1 MEYRPSDIE
10 PKWQAHWREQSI
22 YAAKFPSDK
31 PKYYVLDMFPYPSGA
46 GLHVGHPL
54 GYIASDI
61 VARYKRHK
69 GFNVLHPMGF
79 DAFGLP
85 AEQYA
90 IQTGQHPASTTEAN
104 IDRYIKQLNR
114 IGFSFDWAGDMR
126 TCEPDYYR
134 WTQWIF
140 LELFDS
146 WYNLSSGKAE
156 PISSLTDHLSTQG
169 SEGLKAHVPDHI
181 QPCSASQW
189 AAFSPKESEAYLQQF
204 RLAYR
209 SESTVNWCPKLGTV
223 LANDEVVNGL
233 SERGGFPVMQK
244 PMLQWSL
251 RISAYAQRLL
261 DGLEGLD
268 WSHSIK
274 ETQRHW
280 IGRSEGA
287 SMGFDIEGHPQQLAI
302 FTTRPDTLFGVSF
315 MVLAPEHSL
324 VKSLTTAA
332 ERSAVDAYIDQA
344 SKRSERERMM
354 DNKSV
359 SGAFTGAYAIHPFTK
374 EKLPIWISDYVLA
387 SYGSGAIMA
396 VPAHDERDHAFA
408 SFFKLPIRQV
418 IDPDRSI
425 MVESDFLNGLTVEDA
440 IKASIDR
447 IAKDQRGDRKV
458 QYRLRDAVFGRQR
471 YWGEPI
477 PVVYRDGVPEAL
489 STEELPLVLPA
500 VDAYLPTESGEPPL
514 ARASDWTSAEGLP
527 IETSTMPGWAA
538 SSWYFLR
545 YMDPNNDKTFAAK
558 EAMDYWGQVDLY
570 VGGSEHAT
578 GHLLYARFFGHFLN
592 DRQHIP
598 FPEPFKHMVN
608 QGMIQG
614 ISGFVHREEGSNIY
628 LSKAL
633 AKGRKTQKIHVDI
646 SLLDKHDAIDL
657 DRFRAW
663 LPDHADVVF
672 EPANGPIIVE
682 REVEKMSKSKYNVV
696 NPDHIID
703 EHGADALRLFEMF
716 LGPIQQSKP
725 WDTKGLS
732 GVTSFLRKV
741 MRLMDRVEDIE
752 GSKDEQRVL
761 HVLMDKVERDIESLS
776 LNTSVSAMMIAVN
789 QWSEM
794 PKLSKASMKDFAII
808 LSPFAPHVAE
818 EIWQLLDGSE
828 SITLV
833 PYPKL
838 NKAMLVNDEITYP
851 VQFNGKTRFMLTVAA
866 SADKAAI
873 EAMVMA
879 DERSVKYVADKTVR
893 KVIVVSQRIVN
904 VVLS

>member
-10 PKWQAHWREQSI
+10 PKWQAHWREHAI

-90 IQTGQHPASTTEAN
+90 IQTGQHPASTTDAN

-146 WYNLSSGKAE
+146 WYNLKSDKAE
-156 PISSLTDHLSTQG
+156 PISHLIDHLSIQG
-169 SEGLKAHVPDHI
+169 SKGLKAHVTDRI
-181 QPCSASQW
+181 QPCSAAQW
-189 AAFSPKESEAYLQQF
+189 AAFNPKESEAYLQQF

-261 DGLEGLD
+261 DGLDGLD

-287 SMGFDIEGHPQQLAI
+287 AMAFDLEGHAHPLAI
-302 FTTRPDTLFGVSF
+302 FTTRPETLFGVSF

-324 VKSLTTAA
+324 VKSLTTAR
-332 ERSAVDAYIDQA
+332 EQSTVDAYIEQT

-359 SGAFTGAYAIHPFTK
+359 SGAFTGAYAIHPFTQ

-387 SYGSGAIMA
+387 SYGTGAIMA
-396 VPAHDERDHAFA
+396 VPAHDERDHGFA
-408 SFFKLPIRQV
+408 RFFKLPIRQV
-418 IDPDRSI
+418 IDPDRGI
-425 MVESDFLNGLTVEDA
+425 MVESDFLNGLSVDDA
-440 IKASIDR
+440 MKSALDR
-447 IAKDQRGDRKV
+447 IATDQLGERKV
-458 QYRLRDAVFGRQR
+458 LYRLRDAIFGRQR

-477 PVVYRDGVPEAL
+477 PIVYRDGVPEAL
-489 STEELPLVLPA
+489 PVEELPLVLPA

-514 ARASDWTSAEGLP
+514 ARATDWTSAEGLP
-527 IETSTMPGWAA
+527 LETSTMPGWAA

-545 YMDPNNDKTFAAK
+545 YMDPHNDKTFAAK
-558 EAMDYWGQVDLY
+558 KAMDYWGQVDLY

-578 GHLLYARFFGHFLN
+578 GHLLYARFWGHFLK

-598 FPEPFKHMVN
+598 FAEPFKHLVN

-614 ISGFVHREEGSNIY
+614 VSGFVHREEGSNIY
-628 LSKAL
+628 LSQAL
-633 AKGRKTQKIHVDI
+633 AQGRKTQKIHVDI
-646 SLLDKHDAIDL
+646 RLLDKHDALDL
-657 DRFRAW
+657 DGFRAW
-663 LPDHADVVF
+663 LPDLADAVF

-682 REVEKMSKSKYNVV
+682 REVEKMSKSKVNVV
-696 NPDHIID
+696 NPDPIID

-716 LGPIQQSKP
+716 LGPLEQSKP
-725 WDTKGLS
+725 WDTQGLA
-732 GVTSFLRKV
+732 GVTGFLRKV
-741 MRLMDRVEDIE
+741 MRLMDRVETLE
-752 GSKDEQRVL
+752 GSKQEQRVL
-761 HVLMDKVERDIESLS
+761 HVLMDKVERDIASLS

-789 QWSEM
+789 QWLDM
-794 PKLSKASMKDFAII
+794 PQLSKASMKDFAII

-818 EIWQLLDGSE
+818 EIWQLLGGKA
-828 SITLV
+828 SITLE
-833 PYPKL
+833 PYPQL
-838 NKAMLVNDEITYP
+838 NKALLVQDEITYP

-866 SADKAAI
+866 ATDKAAI
-873 EAMVMA
+873 EALVMA
-879 DERSVKYVADKTVR
+879 DERSAKHLAGKTVR
-893 KVIVVSQRIVN
+893 KIIVVPKRIVN